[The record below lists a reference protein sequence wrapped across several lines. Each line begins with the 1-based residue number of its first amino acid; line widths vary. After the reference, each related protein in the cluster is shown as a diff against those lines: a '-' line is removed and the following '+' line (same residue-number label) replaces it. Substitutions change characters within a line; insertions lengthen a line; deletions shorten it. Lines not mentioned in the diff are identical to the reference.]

1 MIGPEQIAEL
11 YSRLE
16 AAENDTERKILFLDA
31 LRRAAEDEGYAPPVL
46 VGGSAAELY
55 SMGGYASLDLDLT
68 GDEDFIAG
76 FARRLG
82 LENDPAYPNI
92 FFSKAKRLILDLRG
106 KMDITGAGE
115 RKRNL
120 NMGDNLTVV
129 AVSLEDI
136 IVDRLVS
143 YKWGGHLPSRHIAE
157 LLIRVNSDGID
168 AELLRQIA
176 ADEDVSAEL
185 EALVNSY
192 PELRK
197 IAGASEEGGKNE
209 SKS

>member
-1 MIGPEQIAEL
+1 MIAPRQIEAL

-16 AAENDTERKILFLDA
+16 ATGNDTERKILFLDA
-31 LRRAAEDEGYAPPVL
+31 LRRTAEDEGYAPPVL

-92 FFSKAKRLILDLRG
+92 FFSKERRLILDLRG
-106 KMDITGAGE
+106 KMDIAGAGE
-115 RKRNL
+115 RKRKL
-120 NMGDNLTVV
+120 DMGDNLTVV
-129 AVSLEDI
+129 AISLEDI

-143 YKWGGHLPSRHIAE
+143 YKWGGHLPSRHVAE
-157 LLIRVNSDGID
+157 LLIRVNTDSID

-176 ADEDVSAEL
+176 ANEDVSAEL
-185 EALVNSY
+185 EDLVHSY
-192 PELRK
+192 PELQKTSQR
-197 IAGASEEGGKNE
+197 ASE
-209 SKS
+209 